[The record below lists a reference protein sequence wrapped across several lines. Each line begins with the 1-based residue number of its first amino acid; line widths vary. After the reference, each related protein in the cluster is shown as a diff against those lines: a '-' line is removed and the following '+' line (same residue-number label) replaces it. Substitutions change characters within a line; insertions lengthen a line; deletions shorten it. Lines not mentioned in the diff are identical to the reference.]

1 MEAKD
6 LSHELGDTKTDMKKE
21 NVLVEC
27 GTTDTLA
34 PEDEKKLVKKID
46 WQ

>member
-6 LSHELGDTKTDMKKE
+6 LPHEFADTKTDIKKE
-21 NVLVEC
+21 NILVEY
-27 GTTDTLA
+27 GTTETLA
-34 PEDEKKLVKKID
+34 PEDEKKLIRKID

>member
-1 MEAKD
+1 MEAKN
-6 LSHELGDTKTDMKKE
+6 LPQEVSDTKPDMKKE
-21 NVLVEC
+21 NVLVEY

-34 PEDEKKLVKKID
+34 PEDEKKLIKKID